1 MRRMDAHRIVFD
13 RHGTPQYQECSRWD
27 DVSESAR
34 AFSTLADVA
43 SLPTEVRLL
52 NNNLPVVVGIGRSS
66 SGAGA
71 TSTSATTSTGATSN
85 LARVMTQLTYE
96 PAGTTP
102 MCRQLLDIIEQ
113 LRCMEHE
120 LRASGKIALLVIMT
134 DCESTDGSIV
144 DVLKPLEGMP
154 LKIVVRLSTND
165 VATSDYWHAVN
176 SQLDLDVTVLEDVE
190 TEASEVLDNN
200 PWVTYS
206 EPLHRLR
213 EFGVA
218 APALAH
224 LDQRQLSRTEI
235 AALLGLLLGQPL
247 SPNPEQDW
255 PAFVEAA
262 AQAAQVLP
270 MVWCPVRNQPRPLID
285 TEQLARHQPD
295 PVSATVERNEGL
307 LWKIYVFYAY
317 NAAALKKLDG
327 PALRLVKIKPA
338 PVFRSAAKYEKR
350 LLQQDDL
357 WKMMKD
363 FDFVPTIVNTIRFN
377 KLMADLGQRRSA
389 QDKSKVCLLARL
401 EGEKTPCI
409 QSHHPPP
416 ALRPSPSPGAAQF
429 SRVHQ
434 GDGKNIAS
442 GVLPPK
448 ARASVGASTDVH
460 GEVRQLAA
468 DAGHGRG
475 GRLERGR
482 PGCDGAVVSF
492 RRGRRLPGRGP
503 SRRARHVAEG
513 DCDAGRL
520 RTPAAG
526 TRPCGPPGNAVSSPA
541 GAHIQARQPSL
552 W

>member
-1 MRRMDAHRIVFD
+1 ML
-13 RHGTPQYQECSRWD
+13 Q
-27 DVSESAR
+27 R
-34 AFSTLADVA
+34 AQ
-43 SLPTEVRLL
+43 LP
-52 NNNLPVVVGIGRSS
+52 
-66 SGAGA
+66 
-71 TSTSATTSTGATSN
+71 
-85 LARVMTQLTYE
+85 
-96 PAGTTP
+96 
-102 MCRQLLDIIEQ
+102 
-113 LRCMEHE
+113 
-120 LRASGKIALLVIMT
+120 LV
-134 DCESTDGSIV
+134 
-144 DVLKPLEGMP
+144 
-154 LKIVVRLSTND
+154 
-165 VATSDYWHAVN
+165 Y
-176 SQLDLDVTVLEDVE
+176 
-190 TEASEVLDNN
+190 
-200 PWVTYS
+200 
-206 EPLHRLR
+206 
-213 EFGVA
+213 
-218 APALAH
+218 
-224 LDQRQLSRTEI
+224 
-235 AALLGLLLGQPL
+235 
-247 SPNPEQDW
+247 
-255 PAFVEAA
+255 
-262 AQAAQVLP
+262 
-270 MVWCPVRNQPRPLID
+270 CPVRNEARPWVDI
-285 TEQLARHQPD
+285 EELAKYVPD
-295 PVSATVERNEGL
+295 PVGVVVELNEGL
-307 LWKIYVFYAY
+307 LWKVFIFYAF
-317 NAAALKKLDG
+317 NAAALRKTD
-327 PALRLVKIKPA
+327 ASTTLRPLVKLKSA
-338 PVFRSAAKYEKR
+338 PIFRSAAKYEKR
-350 LLQQDDL
+350 LLHQDDL

-541 GAHIQARQPSL
+541 GAHIQARHPSL